1 MKITRTKING
11 CLVIEPKVFGDERGF
26 FLETFQ
32 AGRYREKAGID
43 LPFVQ
48 DNHSRSTKGVLRGLH
63 FQKTKPQGKLVRV
76 VRGEVF
82 DVAVDIRKG
91 SPTFGQWEGVWLS
104 EENRKQ
110 FWLPPGLAHGFVVTS
125 ETADFEY
132 KCTDYYDPTD
142 EGCLI
147 WNDPDVGIDWPIEEP
162 VLSEK
167 DQQGSLL
174 KDLMLELEDKGV

>member
-104 EENRKQ
+104 EENKKQ

-174 KDLMLELEDKGV
+174 KDLMLEDKGV

>member
-1 MKITRTKING
+1 MIVTQTNINDA
-11 CLVIEPKVFGDERGF
+11 VIIDPQIFGDDRGF

-32 AGRYREKAGID
+32 ASRYEYMAGID

-48 DNHSRSTKGVLRGLH
+48 DNHSRSTKNVLRGLH

-91 SPTFGQWEGVWLS
+91 SPTYGKWAGVILS
-104 EENRKQ
+104 ETNKRQ
-110 FWLPPGLAHGFVVTS
+110 FWVPPGLAHGFVVLS
-125 ETADFEY
+125 ESADFEY
-132 KCTDYYDPTD
+132 KCTDYYDPSD

-147 WNDPDVGIDWPIEEP
+147 WNDPCVGINWPLIENP
-162 VLSEK
+162 ILSPK
-167 DQQGSLL
+167 DQMG
-174 KDLMLELEDKGV
+174 LEFENL

>member
-32 AGRYREKAGID
+32 AERYKEMAGIE
-43 LPFVQ
+43 LSFVQ

-91 SPTFGQWEGVWLS
+91 SPTYGKWEGVWLS
-104 EENRKQ
+104 EENKKQ

-147 WNDPDVGIDWPIEEP
+147 WNDPDVGIDWPIEDP

-174 KDLMLELEDKGV
+174 KDLMLEDKGV

>member
-91 SPTFGQWEGVWLS
+91 SPTFGKWEGVWLS
-104 EENRKQ
+104 EENKKQ

-147 WNDPDVGIDWPIEEP
+147 WNDPDVGIDWPIEDP

-174 KDLMLELEDKGV
+174 KDLMLEDKGV